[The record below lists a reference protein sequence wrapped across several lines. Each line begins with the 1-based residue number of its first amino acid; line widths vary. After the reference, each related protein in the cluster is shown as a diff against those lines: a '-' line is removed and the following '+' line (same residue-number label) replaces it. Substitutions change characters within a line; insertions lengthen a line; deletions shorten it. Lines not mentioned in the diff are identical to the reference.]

1 MKTRLIAI
9 ATLTTLAATATWAA
23 DTASLTRAEVGAAV
37 LAARANGQLMGPG
50 EAIESHPV
58 APISIRSRADVE
70 REVAAAQK
78 NHTLMAV
85 GDLSA
90 PDVVVRGMGR
100 SRAEVKAETVAARI
114 DGGLLGAGEGL
125 AREHA
130 ATKAPRG
137 SVAGL
142 R

>member
-1 MKTRLIAI
+1 
-9 ATLTTLAATATWAA
+9 
-23 DTASLTRAEVGAAV
+23 
-37 LAARANGQLMGPG
+37 MGPG
-50 EAIESHPV
+50 EAIESHPS
-58 APISIRSRADVE
+58 APVSTRSRADVE

-78 NHTLMAV
+78 NHTLMAA
-85 GDLSA
+85 GDLSEPVA
-90 PDVVVRGMGR
+90 VLRGVGR

-137 SVAGL
+137 NVAGL
-142 R
+142 Q